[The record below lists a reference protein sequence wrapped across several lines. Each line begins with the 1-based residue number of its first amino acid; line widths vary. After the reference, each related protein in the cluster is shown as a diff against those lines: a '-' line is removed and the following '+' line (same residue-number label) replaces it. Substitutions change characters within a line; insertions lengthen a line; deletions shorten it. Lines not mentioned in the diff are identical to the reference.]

1 MYLVN
6 RADGDN
12 AVLDRNGLRI
22 EYKFTSMITDQFAK
36 NSKKLEDSTT
46 PQAKLR
52 EKELEERRKQNLET
66 VGNFFRKALGPKF
79 KRE

>member
-1 MYLVN
+1 MNKTLFV
-6 RADGDN
+6 
-12 AVLDRNGLRI
+12 
-22 EYKFTSMITDQFAK
+22 QFAK

-66 VGNFFRKALGPKF
+66 VGNFFSKALGPKF